1 MPVYTC
7 INSTHSFWRKRKNF
21 LLHKAI
27 IIEQLLREELG
38 KGIGQNPASS
48 LAEEGFL

>member
-1 MPVYTC
+1 MHQQHLQFFGASGR
-7 INSTHSFWRKRKNF
+7 IF

-27 IIEQLLREELG
+27 LIEQLLREELG

-48 LAEEGFL
+48 LAQEGFL